1 MLSGPLSGQ
10 IAVDEQPEKKM
21 TIPNINLKE
30 LVKAGVHFGHK
41 SQRWNPKMLKYI
53 HSTKEN
59 IHIINLNY
67 TVQMLSEAL
76 KVIDDVVSKGGKIL
90 FVATKKQAAGKIANL
105 AKETNQFYV
114 NHRWLGGMLTNWSTI
129 TKSIKK
135 MKELEVLKSNP
146 DNEFTKKEIL
156 KITNQYEKLVK
167 SLSGISEMKKSPDL
181 VFIIDTKLEHIAVSE
196 ANLLNLPIVGIVDT
210 NCDPDKID
218 YPIPGNDDSRRS
230 IDLYCSL
237 IKETINASAKEIDF
251 ETNTK
256 NNKEDIIKPIVKDDA
271 DNSNNNDVSVSEDSR
286 NDS

>member
-1 MLSGPLSGQ
+1 
-10 IAVDEQPEKKM
+10 VDEQPEKKM
-21 TIPNINLKE
+21 TIPNINLKD
-30 LVKAGVHFGHK
+30 LVEAGVHFGHK

-67 TVQMLSEAL
+67 TVQMISEAL
-76 KVIDDVVSKGGKIL
+76 SVMKETVSKGGKIL
-90 FVATKKQAAGKIANL
+90 FVATKKQAAGKIATL
-105 AKETNQFYV
+105 ASETNQFYV

-129 TKSIKK
+129 AKSIKK

-156 KITNQYEKLVK
+156 KITNQHEKLVR

-196 ANLLNLPIVGIVDT
+196 ANLLKIPIIGIVDT

-237 IKETINASAKEIDF
+237 IKETINSSAKEIDF
-251 ETNTK
+251 EINS
-256 NNKEDIIKPIVKDDA
+256 NNKEGITEPDVKGDS
-271 DNSNNNDVSVSEDSR
+271 DNSNNKNVSEPEDPK